1 MVGAVLGGVMLGTG
15 LVAASF
21 AMNKFEQLPVDR
33 AWVDRHLEVPF
44 LLSENCEVS
53 GTHDLDTG
61 RVQLQITN
69 PQAAGMTSLD
79 EVRDESVRLGYSVA
93 EEKPSR
99 LLMTHP
105 AHGRLEVHSA
115 GRLTR
120 VRITP

>member
-1 MVGAVLGGVMLGTG
+1 MLGTG

-21 AMNKFEQLPVDR
+21 AMDEFEQLPVDR
-33 AWVDRHLEVPF
+33 AWVDRHLEIPF
-44 LLSENCEVS
+44 LLSEDCEVS

-61 RVQLQITN
+61 RVQLQISN

-93 EEKPSR
+93 EETPNR
-99 LLMTHP
+99 LILNHP

-115 GRLTR
+115 GRLAK
-120 VRITP
+120 VWITP